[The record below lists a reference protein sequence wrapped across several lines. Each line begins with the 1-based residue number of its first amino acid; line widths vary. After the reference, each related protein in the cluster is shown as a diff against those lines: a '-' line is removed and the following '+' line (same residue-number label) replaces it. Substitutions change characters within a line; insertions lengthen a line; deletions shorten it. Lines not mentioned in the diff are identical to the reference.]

1 MELTGADREQL
12 ERLAARTPFRHW
24 RAWIG
29 SLVALVA
36 ILLFSCVTL
45 FLEAARQ
52 ARLAGLS
59 PAIAW
64 RRLGMGVM
72 RTQNLG
78 LIRAVADLQIATAL
92 LMLAATWLFGF
103 LYVVRLE
110 SLLARLWTQVRG
122 R

>member
-12 ERLAARTPFRHW
+12 ERLAARTPFRHR
-24 RAWIG
+24 RALIG

-72 RTQNLG
+72 RTGNLG
-78 LIRAVADLQIATAL
+78 LIRAVADLQIATVL
-92 LMLAATWLFGF
+92 LMLATSWLFGF
-103 LYVVRLE
+103 LYVDRLE
-110 SLLARLWTQVRG
+110 SLLARVWTQVRG